1 MTLRIGL
8 VGAAGHVNYV
18 TSGIAEL
25 GDAALVAVAPG
36 CAEEDGARLRKLG
49 GETAAYFADYRDL
62 LAGELDIVAVAPFY
76 YLHAEVT
83 AAALRAGHAV
93 YCEKPLALTL
103 ESLDEV
109 RAAQHETGLPVGI
122 MLDFRYKSA
131 FHTARRLVAEGAI
144 GTPTVAYGQKSYK
157 RGDRPDFY
165 RKRET
170 FGGITPWVGIHAID
184 WVRYVAGVDYRAVT
198 SRHVKLHRPD
208 YPDMEDA
215 ATCIYELANGG
226 TAVMSFDFLRPAGAP
241 SHGDD
246 RLRILGEKGALEIRE
261 DCGLQLITAAGA
273 QTIEPEPP
281 PHGCFADFALSVADP
296 GHECLI
302 STEDALRVTE
312 IALRTR
318 DAADLGV
325 RVELH

>member
-18 TSGIAEL
+18 TTGIQEL

-36 CAEEDGARLRKLG
+36 CPAEDGARLRKIG
-49 GETAAYFADYRDL
+49 GETATFYADYHDL
-62 LAGELDIVAVAPFY
+62 LAQVLDIVAVSPLY

-83 AAALRAGHAV
+83 VAALRAGHAV

-103 ESLDEV
+103 ESLADV
-109 RAAQHETGLPVGI
+109 REAQAASGLPIGI
-122 MLDFRYKSA
+122 MLDFRYHPT
-131 FHTARRLVAEGAI
+131 FHAARRLVAEGAI

-157 RGDRPDFY
+157 RGNRPDFY
-165 RKRET
+165 RQRET

-198 SRHVKLHRPD
+198 SQHVKLHRPD

-226 TAVMSFDFLRPAGAP
+226 SAVMSFDFLRPAGAP
-241 SHGDD
+241 THGDD

-261 DCGLQLITAAGA
+261 DCGLELITADGV
-273 QTIEPEPP
+273 QTIEPAAP
-281 PHGCFADFALSVADP
+281 PHGSFADFALSVIDP
-296 GHECLI
+296 GHTCI
-302 STEDALRVTE
+302 TSTEDALRVTE

-318 DAADLGV
+318 DAADQAM
-325 RVELH
+325 RVLL